1 MTYTTD
7 NRMNRMLINKDKLRE
22 FSEKNDIIPSL
33 VIMTEWVIISSIFF
47 ISVSL
52 QHWAIYLVGA
62 IIMST
67 RLYAFQSLSHEACH
81 YHLHSNKKTNE
92 VIAHLL
98 VTWPIFVHLDTMRK
112 AHLTHHRHLQ
122 TEKDPE
128 VKHLDYPEFQIPL
141 SKKQFLTICLKDLS
155 GFNFV
160 KYRWKKLPKTILM
173 QDLPPLQRLFYTF
186 LFLTLL
192 YFNLLL
198 PAIVLWLIPYMTIY
212 QLLNRIRLYYEHF
225 NLNKNKEHPLRTLHL
240 SRLGAF
246 FLAPYSLGY
255 HAEHHLFPGIPFYNL
270 PQLHK
275 IISRNNRYS
284 HSIELETNY
293 LKMISKIIKT

>member
-1 MTYTTD
+1 
-7 NRMNRMLINKDKLRE
+7 MNKEFITKDKLRD
-22 FSEKNDIIPSL
+22 FSKKNDIIPLL
-33 VIMTEWVIISSIFF
+33 VIVTEWVIISSIFY
-47 ISVSL
+47 ISISL
-52 QHWAIYLVGA
+52 QHWTIYLIGA

-81 YHLHSNKKTNE
+81 YHLHSNKKVNE
-92 VIAHLL
+92 AIAHLFA
-98 VTWPIFVHLDTMRK
+98 TWPIFVHLKSMRK
-112 AHLTHHRHLQ
+112 THLTHHRHLQ

-128 VKHLDYPEFQIPL
+128 VKHLDYPEFQFPL
-141 SKKQFLTICLKDLS
+141 TKKQFITICLKDLS
-155 GFNFV
+155 GYNFV
-160 KYRWKKLPKTILM
+160 KYRWRKLPQIILM
-173 QDLPPLQRLFYTF
+173 QHLPPFQRLFYVF
-186 LFLTLL
+186 LFVTTMH
-192 YFNLLL
+192 FNLLL
-198 PAIVLWLIPYMTIY
+198 PAILLWLIPYMTIY

-225 NLNKNKEHPLRTLHL
+225 NLNDNKEHPLRTLHL

-275 IISRNNRYS
+275 ILYRSKRYL
-284 HSIELETNY
+284 HTVELETNY